1 MAVRFLRPRPKSK
14 GLRRL
19 QTALKTRRHRRH
31 PVDETGQQQPAPGLA
46 VAFPDGGKMAKGSKA
61 QTAKT
66 KKAGEAPSVGEK
78 RGRKKVAKAGVPSEA
93 GAADVVGARPKEGGT
108 RGTVKKTAT
117 KNGLRSRAAEVLD
130 EVIQRFEALL
140 KNDKVKPTVGDYI
153 RLLQLRRE
161 LGEGEEG
168 TKEIKITWVDQMEE
182 SCSGK

>member
-1 MAVRFLRPRPKSK
+1 
-14 GLRRL
+14 
-19 QTALKTRRHRRH
+19 
-31 PVDETGQQQPAPGLA
+31 
-46 VAFPDGGKMAKGSKA
+46 MAKGVKA

-93 GAADVVGARPKEGGT
+93 GAADADVAGAVPKEGGT

-117 KNGLRSRAAEVLD
+117 KNGRRGRAAEVLD

-140 KNDKVKPTVGDYI
+140 KDDKVKPTVGDYI

-168 TKEIKITWVDQMEE
+168 TKEIKITWVDQKEE